1 MAITINKSY
10 IITDEETGERI
21 SLEVLGNGNI
31 KLDIKGE
38 NNEIK
43 PDTFEEL
50 VNIAKELVQ

>member
-1 MAITINKSY
+1 MAIEINKSY